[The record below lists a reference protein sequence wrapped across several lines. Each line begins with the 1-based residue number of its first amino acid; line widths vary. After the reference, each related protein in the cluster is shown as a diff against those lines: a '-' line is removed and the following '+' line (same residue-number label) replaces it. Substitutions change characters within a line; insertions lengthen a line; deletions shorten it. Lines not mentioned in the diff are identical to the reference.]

1 MAVPKKSVLEEEKLV
16 YDVSEVSQLLGLG
29 KTATWEAIWRGEIP
43 HLKIGRR
50 VLVPRA
56 ALEKLLAQV
65 GSGHENQP
73 RRWPSRR

>member
-1 MAVPKKSVLEEEKLV
+1 MTLNKIPSSNREALV
-16 YDVSEVSQLLGLG
+16 YNVSEVAQLLGMG

-56 ALEKLLAQV
+56 ASQSLLSQA
-65 GSGHENQP
+65 GSDNGHC
-73 RRWPSRR
+73 